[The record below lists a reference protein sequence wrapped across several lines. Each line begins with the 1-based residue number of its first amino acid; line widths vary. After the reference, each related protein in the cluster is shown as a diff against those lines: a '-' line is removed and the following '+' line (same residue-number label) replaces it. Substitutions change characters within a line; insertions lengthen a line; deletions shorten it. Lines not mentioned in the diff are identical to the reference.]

1 VGGEAV
7 KAGREDAVNAL
18 KGELERLRGEVRE
31 LALAASRKAEKRP
44 VNRVIEDWKAVGGGG
59 WVLGGTTG
67 PSISSLS
74 LLSIKLPPLPRWP
87 PPAPAA
93 TAALPRNFKLGTV
106 RHARSEN

>member
-1 VGGEAV
+1 VPKVLVPLNDQLGCDLKQVVREAV

-59 WVLGGTTG
+59 GY
-67 PSISSLS
+67 
-74 LLSIKLPPLPRWP
+74 
-87 PPAPAA
+87 
-93 TAALPRNFKLGTV
+93 
-106 RHARSEN
+106 